1 MCPIQVGVGLGLGL
15 RAGRGRPLCGWKRCE
30 QWEPGEPAGSGV
42 HVTTCILWGL
52 NFLGM
57 SLSGWFDFSHIE
69 SVSAYLYMCMHYGC
83 TIIYKYVY
91 ACVCVLF
98 ATLWAVAQQASLS
111 MGFPRKEY
119 LSGLDFLLQQIF
131 PPQGSNLSLLRWQ
144 ADFFTTESWGKP
156 GKSMT
161 VSLFLKNFL
170 SFLFKCNIVVVKY
183 YIIYTHAIWLFGIF

>member
-1 MCPIQVGVGLGLGL
+1 
-15 RAGRGRPLCGWKRCE
+15 
-30 QWEPGEPAGSGV
+30 
-42 HVTTCILWGL
+42 
-52 NFLGM
+52 
-57 SLSGWFDFSHIE
+57 
-69 SVSAYLYMCMHYGC
+69 MCMHYGC

-131 PPQGSNLSLLRWQ
+131 PPQGSNLSLLHWQ

-156 GKSMT
+156 GIRDTRGQMNVASWGFVELLPVTGEFSTYGRKVET
-161 VSLFLKNFL
+161 VRSCPATLGVWLWACCCL
-170 SFLFKCNIVVVKY
+170 LCLQESHEVPDRVDHGLPGGSVVKNLSEMQETQESW
-183 YIIYTHAIWLFGIF
+183 I